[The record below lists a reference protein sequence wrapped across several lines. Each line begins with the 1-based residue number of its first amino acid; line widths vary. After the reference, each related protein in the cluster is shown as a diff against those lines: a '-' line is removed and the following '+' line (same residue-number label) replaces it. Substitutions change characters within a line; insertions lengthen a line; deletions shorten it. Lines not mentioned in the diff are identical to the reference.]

1 MKPSISSSGVSIS
14 GSVGGQ
20 KGTVG
25 VGSNGTVSLGI
36 DTAGIK
42 LGITNDYGG
51 AGTIGFGGQSIT
63 LGTEGGNI
71 KLGIGGFEVFVEARN
86 CIVVET
92 KKIAGMIVSRRS
104 YPDPGCK
111 QPATQVL
118 PSPIA
123 PDKKLPTAIR
133 CSTGRWI
140 VGGWGRA
147 FDQSTQRYG
156 PLIFHEGYEYIK
168 EIALFQKL
176 VSVYNDG
183 SNFNS
188 DQLKDPE
195 KAAEAL
201 ADRNYGKG
209 NWSTQEVIYQGYF
222 YNNQYNWNPGA
233 GDPEGFVGYWYWN
246 GVGASLNAIKNW
258 TPYTLRGAIKAK
270 WIFKRKRYLQ
280 KGWTPDQTWW
290 WWGSFLGIEYGLDFN
305 IEEIVPPPPCPI
317 GSPFDT
323 PGGLSLLIPP
333 PSAGN
338 RPPMSESCCE
348 SLKADI
354 EDIKEVLATKEI
366 LAGKLTFPWR
376 LRMPGGQ
383 GEEKIYDYPN
393 LARCI
398 AQMIDHL
405 GIHPPKLSIKDIN
418 NAVAGDQSIENQF
431 PSGTQAFEAL
441 MAQVWDANADVD
453 TLTNFLYRLSWL
465 CVQQSMNLARVS
477 GDIQCIK
484 DMFGGETEP
493 QESSITTPF
502 NIGAGVEEKTA
513 PKGKGFGKSP
523 GGNIDKSIEAN
534 TELSTEKLL
543 PDFLKIRENPVIVQ
557 TFTGNKDVFDLLS
570 IIILKLEGLQNR

>member
-86 CIVVET
+86 CIVIET
-92 KKIAGMIVSRRS
+92 KKIAGMIVSQRS

-111 QPATQVL
+111 QPMEPTQQKPSGLKLGYPKDKIPNLDPNCLYDFLILIVGRKIEKRGLYKSTGQNSYDTWNKIEYTYGDYSTHIAGINPYNPKTGRYSLKINGQGVL
-118 PSPIA
+118 TPGNGAMLYIYREFPGDDYKNYYEKTESFQEYGGIFSPARFKAHINNTFLNPQSLYFIGPGTMTIVHVPISCSGIPSPLYS
-123 PDKKLPTAIR
+123 PP
-133 CSTGRWI
+133 S
-140 VGGWGRA
+140 
-147 FDQSTQRYG
+147 
-156 PLIFHEGYEYIK
+156 LI
-168 EIALFQKL
+168 LL
-176 VSVYNDG
+176 
-183 SNFNS
+183 
-188 DQLKDPE
+188 
-195 KAAEAL
+195 
-201 ADRNYGKG
+201 
-209 NWSTQEVIYQGYF
+209 
-222 YNNQYNWNPGA
+222 
-233 GDPEGFVGYWYWN
+233 
-246 GVGASLNAIKNW
+246 
-258 TPYTLRGAIKAK
+258 
-270 WIFKRKRYLQ
+270 
-280 KGWTPDQTWW
+280 
-290 WWGSFLGIEYGLDFN
+290 
-305 IEEIVPPPPCPI
+305 
-317 GSPFDT
+317 
-323 PGGLSLLIPP
+323 LS

-338 RPPMSESCCE
+338 RPPMPESCCE

-354 EDIKEVLATKEI
+354 EDIKQVLATKEM

-376 LRMPGGQ
+376 LRMPGGE
-383 GEEKIYDYPN
+383 GEEIVLDYPN
-393 LARCI
+393 LARCL

-418 NAVAGDQSIENQF
+418 NAVAGNQSIENQF

-502 NIGAGVEEKTA
+502 NIGAGVEEKPA
-513 PKGKGFGKSP
+513 PTKGKGFGKSP

>member
-1 MKPSISSSGVSIS
+1 MKTAISSSGVSVS

-25 VGSNGTVSLGI
+25 VGSNGTVNFGI
-36 DTAGIK
+36 DYAGVK
-42 LGITNDYGG
+42 LGVTNDYGG

-63 LGTEGGNI
+63 WGITGGNI
-71 KLGIGGFEVFVEARN
+71 KLGIGGFEVKVEARD
-86 CIVVET
+86 CVVVET
-92 KKIAGMIVSRRS
+92 KKIAGMIVSQRS

-111 QPATQVL
+111 IPPNTL
-118 PSPIA
+118 PSIPDGKGLGYS
-123 PDKKLPTAIR
+123 PDKIPGLR
-133 CSTGRWI
+133 REC
-140 VGGWGRA
+140 VYH
-147 FDQSTQRYG
+147 F
-156 PLIFHEGYEYIK
+156 LI
-168 EIALFQKL
+168 L
-176 VSVYNDG
+176 
-183 SNFNS
+183 
-188 DQLKDPE
+188 
-195 KAAEAL
+195 
-201 ADRNYGKG
+201 
-209 NWSTQEVIYQGYF
+209 
-222 YNNQYNWNPGA
+222 
-233 GDPEGFVGYWYWN
+233 
-246 GVGASLNAIKNW
+246 IKNW
-258 TPYTLRGAIKAK
+258 RNERWGFRRGGGIYGSDIWDKTVFTEGVGTAYIANVIPHPDYPKLYTIVIKGEGREEPYGASMSFVYTENYGYFAHYDPKSYHRTETFEHRGNVCNPAEFTRLMNTWYKP
-270 WIFKRKRYLQ
+270 RYPNSNFTVVAVPLSC
-280 KGWTPDQTWW
+280 D
-290 WWGSFLGIEYGLDFN
+290 GIPS
-305 IEEIVPPPPCPI
+305 PPYSAPAVSI
-317 GSPFDT
+317 NFFS
-323 PGGLSLLIPP
+323 

-338 RPPMSESCCE
+338 RPPMPESCCE

-354 EDIKEVLATKEI
+354 EDIKQVLATKEM
-366 LAGKLTFPWR
+366 LAKKLTFPWR
-376 LRMPGGQ
+376 LRMPGGE
-383 GEEKIYDYPN
+383 GDEVITDYPN
-393 LARCI
+393 LARCL

-502 NIGAGVEEKTA
+502 NIGAGVEEKPA
-513 PKGKGFGKSP
+513 PTKGKGFGKSP